1 MKLED
6 LQAIDWNDFSA
17 WPFFIKAIG
26 VGVIA
31 VLILVAGFWFII
43 QDELEAYKVAQKKE
57 EQLKSQFASKKAL
70 AVNLPAYQQQ
80 MADMN
85 QTFGSLLRQLPN
97 STEVPDLLVDITQ
110 AGLGRGLSFNLFR
123 PGKQIKKGFYAE
135 LPISIQVTGTYHQLA
150 GFISDVAALSRIV
163 TVSNISI
170 KGGSGKGRTDLLSMS
185 ATARTYRYLSQSE
198 IKPKKAT
205 KGRKRRR

>member
-6 LQAIDWNDFSA
+6 LQSIDWNDLSA

-26 VGVIA
+26 VGVISVA
-31 VLILVAGFWFII
+31 ILFAGFWFII
-43 QDELEAYKVAQKKE
+43 QDQLEEYKIAQKKE
-57 EQLKSQFASKKAL
+57 EQLRGQFSAKKAL

-110 AGLGRGLSFNLFR
+110 AGLGRGLSFDLFK
-123 PGKQIKKGFYAE
+123 PGKEGKKGFYAE
-135 LPISIQVTGTYHQLA
+135 LPISITVKGSYHQLA

-163 TVSNISI
+163 TVSNIQISR
-170 KGGSGKGRTDLLSMS
+170 GSGKGRGDALQMS
-185 ATARTYRYLSQSE
+185 ATARTYRYLSQKE
-198 IKPKKAT
+198 IKPKAKKNT
-205 KGRKRRR
+205 RRRRR